1 MARERTLSRLSGVLL
16 LVGGSS
22 PSPRVLLCNRPVA
35 GDLQRIVMATM
46 LVAMAAPVTAVR
58 IVARRLAVPLVADE

>member
-1 MARERTLSRLSGVLL
+1 
-16 LVGGSS
+16 
-22 PSPRVLLCNRPVA
+22 
-35 GDLQRIVMATM
+35 MATM